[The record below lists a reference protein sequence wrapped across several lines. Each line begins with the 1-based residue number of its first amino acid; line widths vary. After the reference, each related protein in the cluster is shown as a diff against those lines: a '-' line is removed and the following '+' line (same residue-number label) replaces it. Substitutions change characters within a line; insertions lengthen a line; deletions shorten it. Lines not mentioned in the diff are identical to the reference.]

1 MFGTKLKK
9 IKEIIPG
16 DLIKSAIFGIDVS
29 KITSIGTGGKSI
41 CLINIKSRKDLL
53 EIVEVLLKNNIE
65 FVVIGSGTNILFN
78 DGYMDIILLKLCGEF
93 DYLKVSSSGE
103 IFVGAAYNLQKFV
116 VSAAKFG
123 QDFSFLAGIP
133 GTLGGAVV
141 GSSGT
146 KIVNINN
153 FVKKIKYLSIESKKV
168 EEKTT
173 ELNSNN
179 YGYRYF
185 NIPDLIP
192 GSGVLTDTV
201 LKGNLLGRG
210 IIFKKIRENIKKKKL
225 KQPLN
230 TKNLGCFFKNPE
242 GYSLSAGEMIDKC
255 GLKNFWYDSARISE
269 KHANFIENYKN
280 AESKDVY
287 ILSKI
292 IKDFVKDKFNKE
304 LLYEI
309 RMIGF

>member
-1 MFGTKLKK
+1 MNGTKLKK
-9 IKEIIPG
+9 IKSIMPK
-16 DLIKSAIFGIDVS
+16 DLIRSAIFGIDAS
-29 KITSIGTGGKSI
+29 KITSIGTGGRSI
-41 CLINIKSRKDLL
+41 CLINIESRKDLL
-53 EIVEVLLKNNIE
+53 SIVKVLLKNNIE

-78 DGYMDIILLKLCGEF
+78 DGYIDIVLLRLCGEF

-116 VSAAKFG
+116 VSSAKSG

-133 GTLGGAVV
+133 GTLGGAVI

-153 FVKKIKYLSIESKKV
+153 FVKKIKYLSVESKKV

-185 NIPDLIP
+185 NIPGL
-192 GSGVLTDTV
+192 SVLTDIV
-201 LKGNLLGRG
+201 LKGNLLGSG
-210 IIFKKIRENIKKKKL
+210 IIFKTIRENIKKKKL

-230 TKNLGCFFKNPE
+230 TKNIGCFFKNPE
-242 GYSLSAGEMIDKC
+242 GYPLSAGEMIDKC
-255 GLKNFWYDSARISE
+255 GLKNFLYDNARVSE

-280 AESKDVY
+280 AKSKDVY
-287 ILSKI
+287 VLSKI